1 MAYVNPSC
9 LMLDPSGPGS
19 IHHYSVV
26 SNPPPHPSAM
36 HAEMPEYWVFPDR
49 RSAVRLPRRHEQS
62 PPQESFPP
70 ITFSVDGWPGVRVR
84 DVLNH
89 RVVVDRPY
97 DTPMAHFG
105 WRSTVVNLEWPG
117 YSRRT
122 FQDPQNARIDVM
134 PGNRPMNRHRLAEE
148 VCGTL
153 QNYWVYNLLQN
164 HRPAPGYERWALD
177 DRNINPDKVVLLSI
191 HYYRNQWVP
200 EFYIFE

>member
-19 IHHYSVV
+19 IHVSIFPAFPSSVSTKVPCALLSQHYSVV

-105 WRSTVVNLEWPG
+105 WRSTVVNLEV
-117 YSRRT
+117 S
-122 FQDPQNARIDVM
+122 
-134 PGNRPMNRHRLAEE
+134 
-148 VCGTL
+148 
-153 QNYWVYNLLQN
+153 
-164 HRPAPGYERWALD
+164 
-177 DRNINPDKVVLLSI
+177 
-191 HYYRNQWVP
+191 
-200 EFYIFE
+200 